1 MLRVFVAEFEWMD
14 DSFALKLSNFELD
27 LNLPIGGSYIGRGS

>member
-1 MLRVFVAEFEWMD
+1 MD

-27 LNLPIGGSYIGRGS
+27 LNLPIGGGYIGEAPKLPRWIPCL